1 MRRTRIVATIGPSS
15 DDDKTLLSLLRA
27 GVNVC
32 RLNYSHGEPEQKTEL
47 YQRIRQ
53 LETELGQPTCILA
66 DLPGPKLRLGEFDGI
81 HVLTMKKKVELHC
94 GVEYMENASNKQLPV
109 QYAGLSAELKKGDPV
124 LLSDGL
130 IRLKVLS
137 SPGEPGGIVTCRIQD
152 GGPISARKGI
162 NVPGTM
168 VDLPAIGPKDE
179 LALEHALDS
188 GADLIAVSYVRSAE
202 DLQPARDAIAQ
213 RDLSTWVIAK
223 IEHPMALDHL
233 DEILANCDAVMVARG
248 DLGVE
253 IPLEEVP
260 IAQQKIIDSALELG
274 MPVIVATQML
284 ETMTVNPRPTRA
296 EVSDVST
303 AIRQGATGVMLS
315 GETASGKYPVE
326 SVQTMSR
333 IAASTEQGLQSSN
346 LKPESATR
354 FKSTRAVAH
363 AGVELAKMA
372 GASRILV
379 ATERGNAPRLVSSYR
394 PGMPVTAVTDSL
406 ATARRIQILSGVDS
420 VIVEEYERGSKTMQ
434 NAIALQ
440 LDSGKVQPGDKIVA
454 ISGSPKAISGLT
466 STARLYKISD
476 SGEIVG
482 TE

>member
-1 MRRTRIVATIGPSS
+1 
-15 DDDKTLLSLLRA
+15 
-27 GVNVC
+27 
-32 RLNYSHGEPEQKTEL
+32 
-47 YQRIRQ
+47 
-53 LETELGQPTCILA
+53 
-66 DLPGPKLRLGEFDGI
+66 
-81 HVLTMKKKVELHC
+81 
-94 GVEYMENASNKQLPV
+94 
-109 QYAGLSAELKKGDPV
+109 
-124 LLSDGL
+124 
-130 IRLKVLS
+130 
-137 SPGEPGGIVTCRIQD
+137 
-152 GGPISARKGI
+152 
-162 NVPGTM
+162 
-168 VDLPAIGPKDE
+168 
-179 LALEHALDS
+179 
-188 GADLIAVSYVRSAE
+188 
-202 DLQPARDAIAQ
+202 
-213 RDLSTWVIAK
+213 
-223 IEHPMALDHL
+223 
-233 DEILANCDAVMVARG
+233 
-248 DLGVE
+248 
-253 IPLEEVP
+253 
-260 IAQQKIIDSALELG
+260 
-274 MPVIVATQML
+274 
-284 ETMTVNPRPTRA
+284 
-296 EVSDVST
+296 
-303 AIRQGATGVMLS
+303 MLS

-333 IAASTEQGLQSSN
+333 IAVSTEQGLQSSN

-379 ATERGNAPRLVSSYR
+379 ATERGNAPRLVSLYR

-406 ATARRIQILSGVDS
+406 VTARRIQILSGVDS